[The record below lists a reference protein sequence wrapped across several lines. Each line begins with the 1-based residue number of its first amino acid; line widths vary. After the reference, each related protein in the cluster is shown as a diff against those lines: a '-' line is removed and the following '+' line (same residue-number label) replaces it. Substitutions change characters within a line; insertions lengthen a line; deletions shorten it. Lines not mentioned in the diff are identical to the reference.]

1 MNVSPFFSSVL
12 SALNLSQHIY
22 YIQPKRKSSVPPT
35 SKGKKDRSALTSVPA
50 QIDEGGMHTLGAYR
64 TWSSFP
70 SLRYLQ
76 SGSELASF
84 YAKLLFG
91 LAISDCAY
99 APSLQRHG
107 PWSIRGLG
115 WGKKYGVCLS
125 GYLVTRFCFCFYLI
139 HSFIRSSGTLIV
151 VACITIQLFFHIPQV
166 LKSDNVRVWHSLSL
180 PIYQYI
186 YKMSVALLE
195 RSVVSSPS
203 EISIDMRNMSTL
215 ANPAAAAAAR
225 TSTPDRKSLQRI
237 AAEALHTKS
246 VTIDRIHGT
255 LFRNYKLQPSSHS
268 AATTEETFYILKCR
282 PSSPAIRLLRHE
294 EDRLRTEAYTL
305 QTLLLLLHSSSSAK
319 PSEMPSTRMIPRLIA
334 SSPHH
339 HHHRTNTTTTPL
351 DPSPYILTGPFHG
364 HLLSEISP
372 RLPQTLSEKI
382 QQRVGFFYRTLTTSF
397 SPFSSSSSSTQQ
409 QPQPSSSYFGPL
421 YPSSSS
427 YSDSTSFT
435 TWSQFYTTLL
445 ETLLLDAEDALINL
459 PYSFIRETV
468 RRNRNSLDQITK
480 PKLVFLE
487 GLMDERNI
495 VVVRRRRLES
505 NGGADERRES
515 EDEWEIS
522 GILDWSGVIWGDEW
536 MSDGFYDHFSKGR
549 SLGGFLEGFL
559 GGKGQQQNQRR
570 SGEEV
575 VRQYLYVFFFF
586 FLFSLFPSPFYSPF
600 TYSSI
605 DDICI
610 LFGSTNQNNPSSSLS
625 LTSSPHSHH
634 NRYILYHSLLAIIRQ
649 CYRPSSSSSS
659 SSLSSFNNNEES
671 QQTELAARRNL
682 TNALTQLSKICN
694 FEVR

>member
-1 MNVSPFFSSVL
+1 
-12 SALNLSQHIY
+12 
-22 YIQPKRKSSVPPT
+22 
-35 SKGKKDRSALTSVPA
+35 
-50 QIDEGGMHTLGAYR
+50 
-64 TWSSFP
+64 
-70 SLRYLQ
+70 
-76 SGSELASF
+76 
-84 YAKLLFG
+84 
-91 LAISDCAY
+91 
-99 APSLQRHG
+99 
-107 PWSIRGLG
+107 
-115 WGKKYGVCLS
+115 
-125 GYLVTRFCFCFYLI
+125 
-139 HSFIRSSGTLIV
+139 
-151 VACITIQLFFHIPQV
+151 
-166 LKSDNVRVWHSLSL
+166 
-180 PIYQYI
+180 
-186 YKMSVALLE
+186 MSVALLE

-305 QTLLLLLHSSSSAK
+305 QTLLLLLHSSSSTK
-319 PSEMPSTRMIPRLIA
+319 PSETPSTRTIPRLIA

-339 HHHRTNTTTTPL
+339 HHHRTNPKTPL
-351 DPSPYILTGPFHG
+351 DPSPYILTGPYYG

-372 RLPQTLSEKI
+372 QLSQTPSEKI

-397 SPFSSSSSSTQQ
+397 SPSSSSSTTQQ
-409 QPQPSSSYFGPL
+409 QAQTKPFGPL
-421 YPSSSS
+421 YPSSSCCC
-427 YSDSTSFT
+427 SDSLTSFT
-435 TWSQFYTTLL
+435 TWSQFYTNLL

-468 RRNRNSLDQITK
+468 RRNRTSLDRITK

-487 GLMDERNI
+487 GLIDERNI
-495 VVVRRRRLES
+495 VVRRRRRLES
-505 NGGADERRES
+505 SAGERRES

-522 GILDWSGVIWGDEW
+522 GILDWSGVVWGDEW

-549 SLGGFLEGFL
+549 SMGGFLEGFL
-559 GGKGQQQNQRR
+559 GGKGRQNQRR

-575 VRQYLYVFFFF
+575 VRQYLYVLFFFFSSFF
-586 FLFSLFPSPFYSPF
+586 FLFSFLFYSPF
-600 TYSSI
+600 TYRSI
-605 DDICI
+605 DVIYI
-610 LFGSTNQNNPSSSLS
+610 LFGSTNQNNPSSSSS
-625 LTSSPHSHH
+625 LTSSLTSSSHSHH

-649 CYRPSSSSSS
+649 CYRPSSSSYPSS
-659 SSLSSFNNNEES
+659 SSNSNNSSNTNEES

>member
-1 MNVSPFFSSVL
+1 
-12 SALNLSQHIY
+12 
-22 YIQPKRKSSVPPT
+22 
-35 SKGKKDRSALTSVPA
+35 
-50 QIDEGGMHTLGAYR
+50 
-64 TWSSFP
+64 
-70 SLRYLQ
+70 
-76 SGSELASF
+76 
-84 YAKLLFG
+84 
-91 LAISDCAY
+91 
-99 APSLQRHG
+99 
-107 PWSIRGLG
+107 
-115 WGKKYGVCLS
+115 
-125 GYLVTRFCFCFYLI
+125 
-139 HSFIRSSGTLIV
+139 
-151 VACITIQLFFHIPQV
+151 
-166 LKSDNVRVWHSLSL
+166 
-180 PIYQYI
+180 
-186 YKMSVALLE
+186 MSVALLE

-215 ANPAAAAAAR
+215 ANPAATR

-255 LFRNYKLQPSSHS
+255 LFRNYKLQPSHS
-268 AATTEETFYILKCR
+268 AATTEDTFYILKCR

-305 QTLLLLLHSSSSAK
+305 QTLLLHSSSSTK
-319 PSEMPSTRMIPRLIA
+319 SSEMPSTRMIPRLIA

-339 HHHRTNTTTTPL
+339 HHHRTNPKTPF

-372 RLPQTLSEKI
+372 QLSQTPSEKI
-382 QQRVGFFYRTLTTSF
+382 QQRIGCFYRNLTTAF
-397 SPFSSSSSSTQQ
+397 SHPSSSSSTQQ
-409 QPQPSSSYFGPL
+409 QTKPFGPL
-421 YPSSSS
+421 HPPSSSS
-427 YSDSTSFT
+427 SGSSHFT

-468 RRNRNSLDQITK
+468 RRNQNSLDRITK

-495 VVVRRRRLES
+495 LVQRRRLES
-505 NGGADERRES
+505 SGAGERRRS

-522 GILDWSGVIWGDEW
+522 GILDWSGVVWGDEW
-536 MSDGFYDHFSKGR
+536 MSDGFYHHFSKRR
-549 SLGGFLEGFL
+549 SVGGFLEGFL
-559 GGKGQQQNQRR
+559 GGKGKQNQRR

-586 FLFSLFPSPFYSPF
+586 LFSLHSPF

-605 DDICI
+605 DVIYI
-610 LFGSTNQNNPSSSLS
+610 LFGFTNQNNPSSSS
-625 LTSSPHSHH
+625 SSSSSPHSHH

-649 CYRPSSSSSS
+649 CYRPSSSSSP
-659 SSLSSFNNNEES
+659 SLSSPSNSNTTNEES